1 MKKTR
6 LFIVFCFH
14 LTLLKSQSVPFQR
27 VATLG
32 KGMALSWLER
42 YWLGDP
48 YRNFADYFDVNG
60 IQNRKNDLLVMKQMG
75 NKTLR
80 LPVWFT
86 GWYSTSSTNPT
97 VLTPQYFTAVDSFVR
112 WTNDLDMN
120 IIIDY
125 HLGELNRQ
133 NLSTETV
140 RIANIWKS
148 IAARY
153 ATSNPN
159 RVFFEIYNEP
169 YDLTSAEWKNAANSI
184 VASIRTVAPAHTL
197 IVGGTQYNDIN
208 YLDSLGTLRDNNII
222 YTFHFYEP
230 FIFTHQGA
238 TWVENGLPMATTGI
252 PFPYNGATMPTM
264 NPLAKNTWGESSYQ
278 YYNINGTVEAI
289 NNQLRVAYLW
299 QTAKQ
304 RPVYCGEFGSDAL
317 YGDVASRCRLLKTIR
332 QTLEAWKIPFAWWDW
347 DGGFKMFTGNTP
359 SVSALPECFVDAW
372 GMTTIPPPPSTGND
386 LSVDLSA
393 NVAAYQ
399 PYTSIIYKLVVT
411 NKGTTAFSNI
421 NIAFPFPPNMVN
433 DGSVNSS
440 IGKWSEVCSGGIK
453 CYTWAIPTLV
463 ANTSADLTLSLFNLN
478 TTQPIT
484 GVAKLLSST
493 PADVQTNNNQSILK
507 LNRVAQNAASIVKKP
522 TQRIPVVIQ
531 SIYPSITEGDMM
543 VRLESIVEREIPFFI
558 INSLGKTIKT
568 MVQKIDKGTN
578 RFSLDVCDLPQGVYF
593 ITPDGSKAKQVPT
606 KFVKM

>member
-1 MKKTR
+1 MKKTI
-6 LFIVFCFH
+6 LFLVFGLQ
-14 LTLLKSQSVPFQR
+14 LTLLQSQSVPFQR
-27 VATLG
+27 VTTLG

-48 YRNFADYFDVNG
+48 DRNFANYFDINSL
-60 IQNRKNDLLVMKQMG
+60 QNRKNDLLVMKQMG
-75 NKTLR
+75 IKTLR

-97 VLTPQYFTAVDSFVR
+97 VLTPQYFAAVDSFVR

-125 HLGELNRQ
+125 HMGELNRQ
-133 NLSTETV
+133 NLATETV
-140 RIANIWKS
+140 RIANIWKNV
-148 IAARY
+148 AARY

-159 RVFFEIYNEP
+159 KVFFEIYNEP
-169 YDLTSAEWKNAANSI
+169 AEITSTEWKNAANSI
-184 VASIRTVAPAHTL
+184 VQSIRTVAPKHTL
-197 IVGGTQYNDIN
+197 IVGGTQYNDIK
-208 YLDSLGTLRDNNII
+208 YLDSLGTLRDTNII

-238 TWVENGLPMATTGI
+238 SWVDNGLPVATTGI
-252 PFPYNGATMPTM
+252 PFPYNAPTMPPM
-264 NPLAKNTWGESSYQ
+264 NPLSRNTWGESSYQ
-278 YYNINGTVEAI
+278 YYNVNGTVEAI
-289 NNQLRVAYLW
+289 NNQLRVAYQW
-299 QTAKQ
+299 QTANN
-304 RPVYCGEFGSDAL
+304 RPVYCGEFGSDAI
-317 YGDVASRCRLLKTIR
+317 YADAASRCRLLKTIR

-372 GMTTIPPPPSTGND
+372 GIPTTPPTNGND
-386 LSVDLSA
+386 LSVDLTA

-399 PYTSIIYKLVVT
+399 PYSTIGYKITVK
-411 NKGTTAFSNI
+411 NNGTTAFSNV
-421 NIAFPFPPNMVN
+421 NIAFPFPENMVN
-433 DGSVNSS
+433 GGSVTPSV
-440 IGKWSEVCSGGIK
+440 GKWSEYCSGGVK
-453 CYTWAIPTLV
+453 CYTWAIPSLA
-463 ANTSADLTLSLFNLN
+463 ANASANLNLSLFNLN

-493 PADVQTNNNQSILK
+493 PVDAQTSNNQSVLT
-507 LNRVAQNAASIVKKP
+507 LNRVPQNAASIIKKP

-543 VRLESIVEREIPFFI
+543 VRLESIVDREIAFFI
-558 INSLGKTIKT
+558 YNALGKTVKT
-568 MVQKIDKGTN
+568 MIQKIDKGSN
-578 RFSLDVCDLPQGVYF
+578 RFTLDVWDLPQGIYF